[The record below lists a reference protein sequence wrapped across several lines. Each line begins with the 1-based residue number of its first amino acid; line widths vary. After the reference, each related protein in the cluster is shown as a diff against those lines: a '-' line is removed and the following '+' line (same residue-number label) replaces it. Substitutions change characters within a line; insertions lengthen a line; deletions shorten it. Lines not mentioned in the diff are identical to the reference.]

1 MTLTRTIRQHAQP
14 SSKMIP
20 SRAPR
25 IAGKIGNM
33 AQYNTVIIAYPIRWG
48 QEPRIID
55 TFVKNYDFS
64 GKTLVPIC
72 TSGGSNIGRSGE
84 AFAALTIGAVA

>member
-1 MTLTRTIRQHAQP
+1 
-14 SSKMIP
+14 
-20 SRAPR
+20 
-25 IAGKIGNM
+25 M

-48 QEPRIID
+48 QKLLIID
-55 TFVKNYDFS
+55 TFVKSYDFS

-84 AFAALTIGAVA
+84 AFAALTTGAAAWKEEKVFDSNASAAEIAAYFKSIGVMQ

>member
-25 IAGKIGNM
+25 IAGKIRNM
-33 AQYNTVIIAYPIRWG
+33 AQYNTVIITYPIRWG

-55 TFVKNYDFS
+55 TFVKGYGVS

>member
-1 MTLTRTIRQHAQP
+1 
-14 SSKMIP
+14 
-20 SRAPR
+20 
-25 IAGKIGNM
+25 M

-48 QEPRIID
+48 QKLRIID
-55 TFVKNYDFS
+55 TFVKSYDFS

-84 AFAALTIGAVA
+84 AFAALTTEAVAWKEEKVFDSNASAAEIAAYFKSIGVMQ